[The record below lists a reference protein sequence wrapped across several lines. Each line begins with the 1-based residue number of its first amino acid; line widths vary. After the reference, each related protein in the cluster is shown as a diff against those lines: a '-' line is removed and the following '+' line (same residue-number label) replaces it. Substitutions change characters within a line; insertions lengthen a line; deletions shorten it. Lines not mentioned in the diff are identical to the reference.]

1 LLFFTKVKAKPA
13 VRQGRKISGLI
24 EDSRVAY
31 KDGLFFGGN
40 STGGRMK
47 KILFT
52 VSMFLAVFL
61 NVNFSSLTAMAETVN
76 TSEYF
81 PLESGMSWNYQ
92 QNGLS
97 VTQSVLP
104 GIEYINEIA
113 TKAVIASAP
122 GFSDTIVN
130 YSNNETGISEHKE
143 YSPNALYVE
152 GVGYV
157 DITVILIPPM
167 KIVNATATIG
177 ETINSSGTA
186 NFTLSGF
193 GTFPLNY
200 NSTSKIV
207 QFENIT
213 VPLGSFIAVKIQWS
227 LTISGYV
234 DGEYITSTVT
244 NILWLAKYVGV
255 VKSIITVDGAQS
267 INELATINFQ
277 PFLSSDF
284 TVNQTTGVPQQ
295 TLSFTDKSDGNI
307 SSWLWH
313 FGDGSTSTL
322 QNPTHSYTNP
332 GNYSVSLTVS
342 GLGNSVTET
351 KTDYINIAIPI
362 EDSDNDGLSDYEE
375 VHTYLSNP
383 NNPDTDGDGLDDGN
397 EVTYWGAD
405 WDADPDG
412 DQLVNLLDP
421 DSDNDGLNDGV
432 EVNILGTD
440 PAMIDTDGNGTPD
453 GDEDNDGDGFSNA
466 EEVQCDSDPIGPSSR
481 CSMGLPW
488 LMLLLD

>member
-1 LLFFTKVKAKPA
+1 
-13 VRQGRKISGLI
+13 
-24 EDSRVAY
+24 
-31 KDGLFFGGN
+31 
-40 STGGRMK
+40 
-47 KILFT
+47 
-52 VSMFLAVFL
+52 
-61 NVNFSSLTAMAETVN
+61 MAETFSA
-76 TSEYF
+76 SEYF

-97 VTQSVLP
+97 YTQSVLP
-104 GIEYINEIA
+104 GNEYINGIA
-113 TKAVIASAP
+113 TKAVILSEP
-122 GFSDTIVN
+122 GYSDSTVN
-130 YSNNETGISEHKE
+130 YSNNETGIIEHKE
-143 YSPNALYVE
+143 YYPNAFYFE

-157 DITVILIPPM
+157 DLTIILTPPI

-186 NFTLSGF
+186 NLTFSGV

-227 LTISGYV
+227 LTISGYI
-234 DGEYITSTVT
+234 DGEYITSTGT
-244 NILWLAKYVGV
+244 NILWLAKYVGI
-255 VKSIITVDGAQS
+255 VKSIFIEDGFQS
-267 INELATINFQ
+267 TSELVTINFK
-277 PFLSSDF
+277 PFLSADF

-322 QNPTHSYTNP
+322 QNPTHAYTNP

-342 GLGNSVTET
+342 GLGNSATET
-351 KTDYINIAIPI
+351 KTNYINIAIPI
-362 EDSDNDGLSDYEE
+362 EDTDNDGLSDYEE

-383 NNPDTDGDGLDDGN
+383 NNPDTDGDGLDDGI
-397 EVTYWGAD
+397 EVTDWGAD

-432 EVNILGTD
+432 EVNTLGTD
-440 PAMIDTDGNGTPD
+440 PTLVDSDYNGTPD
-453 GDEDNDGDGFSNA
+453 GDEDNDGDGFTNG
-466 EEVQCDSDPIGPSSR
+466 EEIQCGSDPIDPSSR
-481 CSMGLPW
+481 CKRGLPW